1 MRRILSIWQY
11 PFAREADLGK
21 SGAGRRSLKKYE
33 VINLI
38 FFLCLIL
45 ALGVLVTFVFRIYG
59 TRNEVVSQG
68 GEKGIVAEALY
79 PGNDLG
85 MFQLGTKVFET
96 SRQYRSQ
103 LEIPVTD
110 DGFLREL
117 FNIPGVREVIV
128 DQRSIIIKKDP
139 STSWESIRPKVQ
151 EAVMRHLHLHY

>member
-1 MRRILSIWQY
+1 
-11 PFAREADLGK
+11 LGK

-139 STSWESIRPKVQ
+139 SASWESIRPKVQ